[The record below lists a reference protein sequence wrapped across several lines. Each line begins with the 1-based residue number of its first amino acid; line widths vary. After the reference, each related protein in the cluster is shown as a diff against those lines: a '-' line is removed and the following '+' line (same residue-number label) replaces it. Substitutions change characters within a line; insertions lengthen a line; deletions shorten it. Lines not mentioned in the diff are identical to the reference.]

1 MRTVLFICMG
11 NTCRSPMAE
20 AIARNALEKD
30 PSIAPDADVF
40 VASAGVAAAPGL
52 PVSAEAISALGKLG
66 IEHEGSS
73 KPLSAAMVR
82 KADLVLCM
90 SAAHAAIARRLV
102 GDSPAD
108 LEKIHVL
115 DSAGDIEDPIGQGQ
129 EAYDAVARRFARLI
143 PQRLKELLA
152 HANRARL

>member
-1 MRTVLFICMG
+1 
-11 NTCRSPMAE
+11 MAE

-30 PSIAPDADVF
+30 PSIAADADIF
-40 VASAGVAAAPGL
+40 VASAGVAASSGL
-52 PVSAEAISALGKLG
+52 PVNADAIAALAKLG
-66 IEHEGSS
+66 IEHEGTS
-73 KPLSAAMVR
+73 KPLTAVMIR

-90 SAAHAAIARRLV
+90 SAAHAAATRRLV
-102 GDSPAD
+102 GDAPAD

-115 DSAGDIEDPIGQGQ
+115 DAAGDIEDPIGQGQ